1 MARTGRPRQDL
12 LQSPIEHVEAFC
24 CLQIRRIQQGFH
36 AKYGMDYDGR
46 SMSVG
51 DTVPGNRYHVMPQ
64 NDGMTRLTLHN
75 DATIEIR
82 K

>member
-24 CLQIRRIQQGFH
+24 CLQVRRIQQGFH

-46 SMSVG
+46 ERSVG
-51 DTVPGNRYHVMPQ
+51 DTVPGNRYHVMPA
-64 NDGMTRLTLHN
+64 NDNMTKALILR
-75 DATIEIR
+75 DATLLTWR
-82 K
+82 